1 MPIFPAHTS
10 GPVFVGCGIKPQPGF
25 VVIYKVMRTLYT
37 LVIGFIAGLAGSYV
51 FYRNIAKPET
61 EPPSYQVT
69 SYTPTEPYRP
79 TIVESAGTSSLE
91 NVDFSFAATRAI
103 PSVVFINSIS
113 QTTNTFSFDWFFGG
127 GGGGSQQ
134 RVSSGSGVIFTA
146 DGYIVTNNHVVE
158 EAERIEVNYNKKVYA
173 AELIGTDPSTDL
185 AVLKISEKNL
195 PAITLGDSKKLSVG
209 EWVVAVGNPF
219 SLSSTVTAGI
229 VSAKGRRIGIL
240 EDRFPIESF
249 IQTDAAINPGNSG
262 GALVNK
268 NGELVGINTAI
279 LSRTGSYTGYAFAVP
294 TDIVRK
300 VVEDLIRHGIV
311 QKAFFGG
318 DVLEYNFANAQKYE
332 LNTDVQSFHGV
343 VLAKLDENGPAAKAG
358 LKLRDIITKINGVE
372 INSESAFD
380 EILSYGYPGD
390 EIEVT
395 YERNQKPNTVRFQ
408 LVNKNGT
415 TTVIKRKIYSDSNL
429 GAQLEA
435 TDYGVKVNK
444 IREGGLFKRLGI
456 PENYT
461 IVILNRN
468 RVNDPQKVVDFFND
482 YKGTVYMNGFT
493 SAKQEMP
500 LRFNLR

>member
-1 MPIFPAHTS
+1 
-10 GPVFVGCGIKPQPGF
+10 
-25 VVIYKVMRTLYT
+25 
-37 LVIGFIAGLAGSYV
+37 
-51 FYRNIAKPET
+51 
-61 EPPSYQVT
+61 
-69 SYTPTEPYRP
+69 
-79 TIVESAGTSSLE
+79 
-91 NVDFSFAATRAI
+91 
-103 PSVVFINSIS
+103 
-113 QTTNTFSFDWFFGG
+113 
-127 GGGGSQQ
+127 
-134 RVSSGSGVIFTA
+134 
-146 DGYIVTNNHVVE
+146 
-158 EAERIEVNYNKKVYA
+158 
-173 AELIGTDPSTDL
+173 
-185 AVLKISEKNL
+185 
-195 PAITLGDSKKLSVG
+195 
-209 EWVVAVGNPF
+209 
-219 SLSSTVTAGI
+219 
-229 VSAKGRRIGIL
+229 
-240 EDRFPIESF
+240 
-249 IQTDAAINPGNSG
+249 
-262 GALVNK
+262 
-268 NGELVGINTAI
+268 
-279 LSRTGSYTGYAFAVP
+279 VP

-372 INSESAFD
+372 VNSESAFD
-380 EILSYGYPGD
+380 EILSYAYPGD

-395 YERNQKPNTVRFQ
+395 YERNQKTNTVRFQ

-468 RVNDPQKVVDFFND
+468 RVNDPQKVIDFFND